1 MFMLFI
7 PDSCELFAALYS
19 YIQTTKSKK
28 NKMETLHN
36 EDTILGI
43 TSYPETVSEIK
54 SVINPQSLLWAL
66 IAIVLFVIYD
76 KQPDKDTPLGMVQIA
91 LVLICAILALV
102 KLFSGNK
109 KLVYTP
115 TGSVITQEQYYYNVD
130 RESDILRYLKE
141 GNIGRIM
148 KMRTDDAGGI
158 LIETLESKDK
168 AFVAIRMSRYT
179 LGGYE
184 PRTEWMVMKET
195 L

>member
-1 MFMLFI
+1 
-7 PDSCELFAALYS
+7 
-19 YIQTTKSKK
+19 
-28 NKMETLHN
+28 METLHT

-43 TSYPETVSEIK
+43 TSYPETVNELK

-66 IAIVLFVIYD
+66 IAIVLFVIYNQ
-76 KQPDKDTPLGMVQIA
+76 QPDKDTTLGIVQIT
-91 LVLICAILALV
+91 LVLVCAVLALV
-102 KLFSGNK
+102 KLFSGSK

-115 TGSVITQEQYYYNVD
+115 TGSIITQEQYYYNVD

-141 GNIGRIM
+141 GHADRI
-148 KMRTDDAGGI
+148 KTIRTDDAGGI

-168 AFVAIRMSRYT
+168 AFMAIRMSKYT

-184 PRTEWMVMKET
+184 PRTEWVVIKAS